1 MTSSGNSPRKAT
13 PAQQDYAWLERTRQ
27 VFQQLAHSPDSA
39 ALQGIISEGQARLE
53 KVTPED
59 VLLAGFLRLAVAEAQ
74 IKLGLELD
82 DAQECREAFAS
93 GRENCEQVAL
103 ATQESS
109 CGVACIL
116 LPRVIT
122 LLAAL
127 YKASDELRTPALAD
141 SMQSI
146 ASQLDDALLEQAYLR
161 HKALDKL
168 QSARLLAT
176 TLESLSPED
185 RRQLLVQVANQ
196 MLEAGEDYLESGD
209 EEMVAQVQTDLVAIE
224 NALNDPALPIPSLAL
239 FETPLDEKELKTEEA
254 EEEQIQ
260 VKPFVAAQLPP
271 PQTSRLVQPSKRQ
284 RSSPLRWVISIGG
297 LVVSCLTI
305 LCSGAS
311 LYTGWANRA
320 AANGE
325 ETTLHLTQSAFAVQM
340 TAGSPANTIPL
351 ETDQWIEPTPPFEMP
366 TPPAS
371 SAISCP
377 GAPASRLQIGDQASV
392 GNVGGYSLTI
402 YEAPGYQS
410 TELYYLEE
418 GDFLSIIGGPVCIQ
432 NQYWWEVNLDQGHT
446 GWTPENSE
454 TGAYLLI
461 P

>member
-1 MTSSGNSPRKAT
+1 MTQSGNSPRKAT

-27 VFQQLAHSPDSA
+27 VFQQLEHNPDSA
-39 ALQGIISEGQARLE
+39 ALQGIISEGQARLG

-59 VLLAGFLRLAVAEAQ
+59 EYLAGFLRLAVAEAQ

-82 DAQECREAFAS
+82 DTQDRREAFAS
-93 GRENCEQVAL
+93 GRENCEKIAL
-103 ATQESS
+103 AAQESS

-127 YKASDELRTPALAD
+127 YKASDELRTPPALAD
-141 SMQSI
+141 SLQSI
-146 ASQLDDALLEQAYLR
+146 ASQLDDALLQQAYLR
-161 HKALDKL
+161 HKALEKL
-168 QSARLLAT
+168 HSARLLAT

-196 MLEAGEDYLESGD
+196 MLEAGENYLESGD
-209 EEMVAQVQTDLVAIE
+209 EEMVAQVQTDLVAIQ
-224 NALNDPALPIPSLAL
+224 NALNDPTLPIPSLAL
-239 FETPLDEKELKTEEA
+239 FKTPLDEREWKTEGA
-254 EEEQIQ
+254 EEEPVQ
-260 VKPFVAAQLPP
+260 VKPFVAAQATP
-271 PQTSRLVQPSKRQ
+271 PQPTRRVQPSKRQ
-284 RSSPLRWVISIGG
+284 RTSPLRWVISIGG
-297 LVVSCLTI
+297 LMVSCLTI

-325 ETTLHLTQSAFAVQM
+325 ETTLHLTQTAFAVQM
-340 TAGSPANTIPL
+340 TAGAPATIPL
-351 ETDQWIEPTPPFEMP
+351 ATGQWIEPTPPIEMP

-432 NQYWWEVNLDQGHT
+432 NQYWWEINLDQGHT
-446 GWTPENSE
+446 GWAPESSE